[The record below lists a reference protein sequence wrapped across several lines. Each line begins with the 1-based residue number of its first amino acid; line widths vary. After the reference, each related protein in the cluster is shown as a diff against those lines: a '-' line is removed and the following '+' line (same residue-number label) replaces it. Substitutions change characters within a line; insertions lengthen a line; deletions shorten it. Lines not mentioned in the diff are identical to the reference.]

1 VDRDRCASIVALGS
15 IDVMARSRR
24 RLIAGGI
31 YHVTTRGN
39 RKQPIFLSD
48 DDRIFFLELL
58 KKVVRDR
65 QWSVHCYCLLLNHYH
80 LLVETPKPDLSRGMQ
95 TINGE
100 YAQWFNRGH
109 CFVGHVFQGRF
120 YAGLV
125 ESDWHLL
132 ELTRYIAMNPVRAG
146 LCVAPSDWPWSSF
159 GKLMSGSASP
169 FGAKVLAFFGANQ
182 ARARQAFGQ
191 FVEESAV
198 R

>member
-1 VDRDRCASIVALGS
+1 MV
-15 IDVMARSRR
+15 
-24 RLIAGGI
+24 
-31 YHVTTRGN
+31 
-39 RKQPIFLSD
+39 QP
-48 DDRIFFLELL
+48 
-58 KKVVRDR
+58 
-65 QWSVHCYCLLLNHYH
+65 
-80 LLVETPKPDLSRGMQ
+80 
-95 TINGE
+95 
-100 YAQWFNRGH
+100 GH

-125 ESDWHLL
+125 ESDWRLL

-191 FVEESAV
+191 FVEQSAV